1 MTRIISSMIF
11 TCRAFGFFFVRVNL
25 QRKLDV
31 FLVGCGFHHAADGG
45 GGEAIA
51 TNQQGHIG
59 GGEDQAEAQSIGPE
73 LGDAELCLI
82 GMLDQLHGVVL

>member
-11 TCRAFGFFFVRVNL
+11 TCCAFGFFFVRVNL

-31 FLVGCGFHHAADGG
+31 FLIGCCFHHAADGR
-45 GGEAIA
+45 GGEAIS

-59 GGEDQAEAQSIGPE
+59 GGEDQAKTQTVWPE